1 MKEELDKTGY
11 LVTQSDGTYNPR
23 KYLGSGTTVPSG
35 SARCYEIKYNKLFD
49 GKALALIETEDGVTT
64 ESKHE

>member
-1 MKEELDKTGY
+1 
-11 LVTQSDGTYNPR
+11 
-23 KYLGSGTTVPSG
+23 VPSG
-35 SARCYEIKYNKLFD
+35 SARCYEIKYHKLFD